1 MNYYSKI
8 TMRPVK
14 TDLGVAACLIE
25 KNKILL
31 VKEAKGPQK
40 NLWGLPK
47 GSVDQGELPQLAVKR
62 ELKEEC
68 GINAQV
74 KGLVGLREC
83 LIKQTPAIFLAY
95 LVKSKNP
102 IIDIDND
109 EITDYGWFE
118 EKDFQTLSWISEAMK
133 ELAKKALE
141 GSDGRMIDYTETRGK
156 SYFLYL

>member
-1 MNYYSKI
+1 
-8 TMRPVK
+8 MRPVK

-74 KGLVGLREC
+74 EGLVGLREC
-83 LIKQTPAIFLAY
+83 LIKQTPAIFLVY
-95 LVKSKNP
+95 LVKSKSP
-102 IIDIDND
+102 MIDIDND
-109 EITDYGWFE
+109 EIADCGWFE

-133 ELAKKALE
+133 ELAKKALD
-141 GSDGRMIDYTETRGK
+141 GSDGRMIDYSETRGK

>member
-1 MNYYSKI
+1 
-8 TMRPVK
+8 MRPVK

-83 LIKQTPAIFLAY
+83 LIKQTPAIFMAY
-95 LVKSKNP
+95 LVNSKTSV
-102 IIDIDND
+102 IEIDND
-109 EITDYGWFE
+109 EIIDYGWFE
-118 EKDFQTLSWISEAMK
+118 VKDFQNLSWISEAMK
-133 ELAKKALE
+133 ELAEKAVTNY
-141 GSDGRMIDYTETRGK
+141 DRKMIDYTEKRGR

>member
-1 MNYYSKI
+1 MKI
-8 TMRPVK
+8 NSNISLFFLVK
-14 TDLGVAACLIE
+14 

-31 VKEAKGPQK
+31 VKEGKGSQ
-40 NLWGLPK
+40 NGLWGLPK
-47 GSVDQGELPQLAVKR
+47 GSVDEGELPQLAVKR
-62 ELKEEC
+62 ELREEC
-68 GINAQV
+68 GIEAEV
-74 KGLVGLREC
+74 LGLVGLREC

-141 GSDGRMIDYTETRGK
+141 GSDGRMIDYSETRGK